1 MRYAVVMAGGAGTR
15 LWPMSRAGQPKQLL
29 RFIQRPGDAQTR
41 SLLELAASRVDGL
54 IEPKHRYI
62 CTAEAYRASI
72 RVQLPSFGDEQI
84 LGEPVPRDTVNA
96 VGLAAAVLAKKDPEA
111 IFAVLTADHVI
122 EPEDRFRERMDLAF
136 RLVEQD
142 PRRLVT
148 FAIKPTY
155 PATGFGYVE
164 RGSPVRDRA
173 EGKKKAIDGT
183 TEQAFYVARFVEKPD
198 VARAQVYVESGDF
211 AWNSGMFVWRAQT
224 FLDALK
230 AYKPESYDGLMKV
243 QSAWGTKK
251 QKAVLEETY
260 PTLPKISVDYAVLEP
275 AAKEAIA
282 GEPLSE
288 VAAGKDAK
296 GKPEKDG
303 KEKDGK
309 EKDGKDGKD
318 REAKEGKESKKGR
331 SVNAGGGGGRF
342 PICTVQADVQW
353 LDVGSWPSFAE
364 TVQADAQGNRT
375 SGDGAALV
383 HEGRNNLVVTSNGH
397 TVAVLGVDD
406 LIVVHTAD
414 ATLVMPKA
422 RAEELK
428 ALHAKLRT
436 ELK

>member
-29 RFIQRPGDAQTR
+29 KFIQRPGDTQTR

-54 IEPKHRYI
+54 IEAKHRYI
-62 CTAEAYRASI
+62 CTSEAYREQI
-72 RVQLPSFGDEQI
+72 RAQLPAFGDEQI

-96 VGLAAAVLAKKDPEA
+96 VGFAAAVLAKKDPEA

-122 EPEDRFRERMDLAF
+122 EPEERFRERMDLAF
-136 RLVEQD
+136 RMVEQD

-173 EGKKKAIDGT
+173 DGKKKAIDGT
-183 TEQAFYVARFVEKPD
+183 TDQAFYVARFVEKPD
-198 VARAQVYVESGDF
+198 VARAQVYMESGDF

-251 QKAVLEETY
+251 QKAVLEEVY

-275 AAKEAIA
+275 AAKEAIG
-282 GEPLSE
+282 GEPVVE
-288 VAAGKDAK
+288 AAVPKDAK
-296 GKPEKDG
+296 GKHEKDG
-303 KEKDGK
+303 KEK
-309 EKDGKDGKD
+309 
-318 REAKEGKESKKGR
+318 EGKERDAKKSR
-331 SVNAGGGGGRF
+331 NANAGGGGGRF
-342 PICTVQADVQW
+342 PICTVQADVRW

-364 TVQADAQGNRT
+364 TLEADAQGNRT
-375 SGDGAALV
+375 SGDGTALT
-383 HEGRNNLVVTSNGH
+383 HEARNNLVVTSDGH
-397 TVAVLGVDD
+397 TVALLGVDD
-406 LIVVHTAD
+406 LIVVHTPD
-414 ATLVMPKA
+414 ATLVMPKS

-428 ALHAKLRT
+428 AVHAKLKA